1 MRKEISK
8 VSIPE
13 LKLFKQGKVR
23 DVYEVDDKLLIVAS
37 DRISAFDFILPSL
50 IPDKGKI
57 LTQISKFW
65 FGYTSF
71 VSPNHL
77 ISVDIEDL
85 PSNLHKYR
93 EILAKRS
100 MLVKKSKVIPIEC
113 IVRGYIAGS
122 GWKDYLKTG
131 KICGVKLPPGLKQSD
146 RLEEIIFTP
155 STKAETGHDMNIS
168 FKSMQKEIG
177 TKLAQKIRKVSIEL
191 YNKASLH
198 AISKGIIIADT
209 KFEFGLIDDELVLID
224 EIFTPDSSRFWPVAS
239 YAPGKSQD
247 SLDKQFVRDY
257 LESTDWDKKSNP
269 PVLPESI
276 IRQTAER
283 YMEIFRLISARNEL

>member
-1 MRKEISK
+1 
-8 VSIPE
+8 
-13 LKLFKQGKVR
+13 
-23 DVYEVDDKLLIVAS
+23 
-37 DRISAFDFILPSL
+37 
-50 IPDKGKI
+50 
-57 LTQISKFW
+57 
-65 FGYTSF
+65 
-71 VSPNHL
+71 
-77 ISVDIEDL
+77 
-85 PSNLHKYR
+85 
-93 EILAKRS
+93 
-100 MLVKKSKVIPIEC
+100 
-113 IVRGYIAGS
+113 
-122 GWKDYLKTG
+122 
-131 KICGVKLPPGLKQSD
+131 
-146 RLEEIIFTP
+146 
-155 STKAETGHDMNIS
+155 
-168 FKSMQKEIG
+168 MQKEIG
-177 TKLAQKIRKVSIEL
+177 TELAQKIRKVSIEL

-239 YAPGKSQD
+239 YAPGKSQA